1 MNLQE
6 WLKSELEYSQDIVH
20 SAVEGARCGCH
31 RATAHEPAR
40 KVFERAARNSL
51 PLAAVGACVV
61 PLAAQWAR
69 KRNSVRNEVLFG
81 FVGALIGLSAG
92 IALRT
97 RPLVEE
103 MAQEALHNI
112 NGVRDAHW
120 LAQHPI
126 DYA

>member
-6 WLKSELEYSQDIVH
+6 WLRSELEYSQDIVH
-20 SAVEGARCGCH
+20 SAVEGARCGCR
-31 RATAHEPAR
+31 RAIADEPPR
-40 KVFERAARNSL
+40 KVFARAARHSL

-69 KRNSVRNEVLFG
+69 KHNSVRNEVLFG
-81 FVGALIGLSAG
+81 FVGALIGFSAG
-92 IALRT
+92 VALQT
-97 RPLVEE
+97 RPVVEE
-103 MAQEALHNI
+103 MAQEAFHNI

>member
-6 WLKSELEYSQDIVH
+6 WLKWELEYSQDIVH
-20 SAVEGARCGCH
+20 SAVEGARCGCR
-31 RATAHEPAR
+31 RASADEPPR
-40 KVFERAARNSL
+40 KVFARAACNSL

-61 PLAAQWAR
+61 PLAAQWAG
-69 KRNSVRNEVLFG
+69 KRNSLRNEVVFG
-81 FVGALIGLSAG
+81 FVGALIGFSAAF
-92 IALRT
+92 ALRT

-103 MAQEALHNI
+103 MAQEAVHNI
-112 NGVRDAHW
+112 NDMRDAHW